1 MATSSIKTNFVIK
14 GEEQIEAFVEA
25 FEASKDISVSV
36 KKVSSKQVSEIN
48 ELKEIMRKRKRYDG

>member
-14 GEEQIEAFVEA
+14 GEEQIEVFVDA
-25 FEASKDISVSV
+25 FEASKDISISV